1 VAVSIGRSLGFSL
14 LRVKGLSTA
23 HVDWNGSHSTGTSL
37 RSCAPRFALLYTPHF
52 IVEAFRLDHIEMT
65 VDTKHGT
72 KALSGQ
78 RRALVTGAGG
88 FIGGHLVDRL
98 KAEGFWVRGIG
109 RKAQTYR
116 PSAADEFLV
125 LDLRQPEACARAF
138 EGAHFDHVYQLAA
151 SMGGMDYIE
160 AAECDIMRD
169 SVRIDVNM
177 IEAAVQAKAGRFFY
191 SSSVCVYRDML
202 PGENALT
209 EEDAYPAQP
218 DNEYGWEKLYAERL
232 MLAFARRGLLNV
244 RIGRFEN
251 TYGPYG
257 AWRGGREKAV
267 SALCR
272 KVAEIPAHGTIDVYG
287 DGTAIRAFTYVA
299 DLIDGIRILMESDS
313 SEPTNVGTD
322 EYVSIAQLIEIIAD
336 VAEKPFSVRYIPGPT
351 GVTSRNF
358 SKARIQALGY
368 RDHHSLRDGV
378 ALTYVWISEQVKALA
393 TTPAKN

>member
-1 VAVSIGRSLGFSL
+1 
-14 LRVKGLSTA
+14 
-23 HVDWNGSHSTGTSL
+23 
-37 RSCAPRFALLYTPHF
+37 
-52 IVEAFRLDHIEMT
+52 MT
-65 VDTKHGT
+65 VDSNNG
-72 KALSGQ
+72 APAGSGQ

-98 KAEGFWVRGIG
+98 KAEGYWVRGIA
-109 RKAQTYR
+109 RQPQTYR
-116 PSAADEFLV
+116 PSAADELLV
-125 LDLRQPEACARAF
+125 LDLRQPEACAQAF
-138 EGAHFDHVYQLAA
+138 AGVHFDQVYQLAA

-160 AAECDIMRD
+160 VAECDLMRD

-177 IEAAVQAKAGRFFY
+177 IEAAVQAKVGRFFY

-202 PGENALT
+202 AGEAALT
-209 EEDAYPAQP
+209 EEDAYPANP

-232 MLAFARRGLLNV
+232 MLAFARRGLLDV

-272 KVAEIPAHGTIDVYG
+272 KVAEIPDHGTIDVYG

-299 DLIDGIRILMESDS
+299 DLIDGIRLLMESNS

-322 EYVSIAQLIEIIAD
+322 EYVSIAELIEIIRD
-336 VAEKPFSVRYIPGPT
+336 VTKKPFSVRYIPGPT
-351 GVTSRNF
+351 GVVSRNF

-368 RDHHSLRDGV
+368 KDRHSLKDGV
-378 ALTYVWISEQVKALA
+378 ALTYAWISEQVKALV
-393 TTPAKN
+393 

>member
-1 VAVSIGRSLGFSL
+1 M
-14 LRVKGLSTA
+14 TA
-23 HVDWNGSHSTGTSL
+23 DVTNGTPT
-37 RSCAPRFALLYTPHF
+37 APR
-52 IVEAFRLDHIEMT
+52 
-65 VDTKHGT
+65 
-72 KALSGQ
+72 Q

-109 RKAQTYR
+109 RKPQTYR
-116 PSAADEFLV
+116 PSSADEFLV
-125 LDLRQPEACARAF
+125 LDLRDPAACAHAF
-138 EGAHFDHVYQLAA
+138 EGVELDQVYQLAA

-160 AAECDIMRD
+160 VAECDIMRD

-177 IEAAVQAKAGRFFY
+177 IEQAVQAKVGRYFY

-202 PGENALT
+202 ADEDALT
-209 EEDAYPAQP
+209 EEDAYPANP

-232 MLAFARRGLLNV
+232 MSAYARRGLLDV

-272 KVAEIPAHGTIDVYG
+272 KVAEIPDDGTIDVYG

-299 DLIDGIRILMESDS
+299 DLIDGIRILMESDR

-322 EYVSIAQLIEIIAD
+322 EYVSIAELIEIIAE
-336 VAEKPFSVRYIPGPT
+336 VTKKPFSVRYIPGPT

-368 RDHHSLRDGV
+368 KDRHSLKQGV
-378 ALTYVWISEQVKALA
+378 ALTYAWISEQVQTLSA
-393 TTPAKN
+393 TTGERRA

>member
-1 VAVSIGRSLGFSL
+1 
-14 LRVKGLSTA
+14 
-23 HVDWNGSHSTGTSL
+23 
-37 RSCAPRFALLYTPHF
+37 
-52 IVEAFRLDHIEMT
+52 MT
-65 VDTKHGT
+65 VDTNNGP
-72 KALSGQ
+72 AAVPAQ

-109 RKAQTYR
+109 RQPQTYR

-138 EGAHFDHVYQLAA
+138 EGIHFDHVYQLAA
-151 SMGGMDYIE
+151 SMGGMDFIE
-160 AAECDIMRD
+160 VAECDIMRD

-177 IEAAVQAKAGRFFY
+177 IEAAVQAGVGRYFY

-202 PGENALT
+202 PGEDALT
-209 EEDAYPAQP
+209 EEDAYPANP

-232 MLAFARRGLLNV
+232 MLAFDRRGRLNV

-272 KVAEIPAHGTIDVYG
+272 KVAEIPDNGTIDVYG

-299 DLIDGIRILMESDS
+299 DLIDGIRLLMESGS

-322 EYVSIAQLIEIIAD
+322 EYVSIAELIEIIRD
-336 VAEKPFSVRYIPGPT
+336 VTKKPFSVRYIPGPL
-351 GVTSRNF
+351 GVASRNF

-368 RDHHSLRDGV
+368 KDRHSLKDGV
-378 ALTYVWISEQVKALA
+378 ALTYAWISEQVKALA
-393 TTPAKN
+393 ATPAEQRT